1 VDTVQ
6 GAAIVV
12 DPARGEILA
21 LVGDRKKGFSGFNRA
36 IDAERPIG
44 SLVKP
49 AIYLTALENSRK
61 YSLVTIIEDSPIT
74 LSPEGGE
81 EWSPQNYDKKFRGP
95 IPMYQ
100 GLVKSYNLL
109 TVRLGLELGVDRV
122 VDTMNRLGIER
133 EIQNYPSTLLGAS
146 NHTPLEV
153 AQMYQVFSNHGLLIP
168 LRSIR
173 NIVNHRGEVVARF
186 PSAEERVVDQ
196 DSAFLINHALQMVV
210 GFGTASALGRTF
222 PRDLGLA
229 GKTGTTNDFRDSW
242 FAGYS
247 GNLLTVVW
255 IGRDDNKSIN
265 LSGSSGAMQVWE
277 MIMSGLQ
284 LEKNILPENDN
295 IIFAEVDRATGLVAN
310 NKCLDRVSVAFID
323 GTQPQSFAPCSG
335 LAAQLKNW
343 FSIEKGNLQGARI
356 PVQQKNK

>member
-1 VDTVQ
+1 VNTLQ

-133 EIQNYPSTLLGAS
+133 EIKNYPSTLLGAS

-186 PSAEERVVDQ
+186 PSVEERVVDQ
-196 DSAFLINHALQMVV
+196 DSAYLINHALQMVV